1 MHIINKEQPQ
11 IFDIRIPKAPTSIT
25 SESLSY
31 SSFGQVMYNL
41 DFQTGEYLSMSPS
54 VELLTGYSK
63 NELNEIGFKSI
74 VKKVHSNKIDRYRV
88 NGDTNL
94 RVEEFY
100 AMYLIETKSGENKWI
115 EDNSF
120 AYLDKN
126 GDRLNVVGIL
136 RDTSSLHS
144 FINKLKEEKNNLD
157 KIFDLSDTILIQF
170 DKNLDIMMIN
180 KKGCKVFGGD
190 KKEIIGKNLNDFIP
204 KHLQLNFEQYIDEL
218 INGDE
223 FLTRST
229 VGKIKTFDKK
239 IKTIEWHNTLLR
251 NNNGELIYIIASGQE
266 ITERRKEE
274 KIRKII
280 SEILDE
286 ANSGKHLYEVFKF
299 IHKSISKLMKA
310 ENFYIAYHNREQNL
324 LTFPYCVDKYDDDS
338 TPKKLGKGL
347 TEYVLRTGKSVLVD
361 EKKDNELRQKGET
374 ELIGEQSEIWLGV
387 PLKIQNKVIGVL
399 VLQDYE
405 DASTYSEIEQQILDV
420 VAYPISRAIERKMV
434 ETEREELI
442 IQLKELNA
450 SKDQLFS
457 LISHDLRNPFHSLL
471 GFADI
476 LTTEFDYLTKEEI
489 KEYNTVIN
497 ESAKNLYGM
506 TNNLLHYSRYQL
518 GKYEFRPRVMNV
530 EEVFHIVL
538 ETQKYNIKR
547 KDILLIKELDQNIS
561 VFADEEL
568 ISIVLGNIVENAI
581 KYSNAGGMVKI
592 SVEKIDIDESDKS
605 LVKIIIEDE
614 GVGISE
620 ENLVRIEN
628 KEMFTTPGTIREFGI
643 GLGLF
648 LSRDFITMN
657 KGKLQI
663 KSEEGKGT
671 TVSIDLPGA

>member
-74 VKKVHSNKIDRYRV
+74 VKKVYSNKIDRYRV

-180 KKGCKVFGGD
+180 KKGWRVFGGD
-190 KKEIIGKNLNDFIP
+190 KKDIIGKNLNDFIP

-218 INGDE
+218 LNGDE

-434 ETEREELI
+434 EIEREELI

-530 EEVFHIVL
+530 EEAFRIVL
-538 ETQKYNIKR
+538 ETQKHNIKR

-605 LVKIIIEDE
+605 SVKIIIEDE
-614 GVGISE
+614 GVGIPE